1 MDPKSIPVQVFISK
15 EDTAR
20 AQAIAARRAE
30 LFPVLL
36 EVAQKLTQASQQASD
51 ALEFSEMVDEFIF
64 DCNEAVAKAEALS

>member
-1 MDPKSIPVQVFISK
+1 MSALPMPGQVVISK

-20 AQAIAARRAE
+20 AQAIAAKRAE

-64 DCNEAVAKAEALS
+64 DCNEAVAKAQALS